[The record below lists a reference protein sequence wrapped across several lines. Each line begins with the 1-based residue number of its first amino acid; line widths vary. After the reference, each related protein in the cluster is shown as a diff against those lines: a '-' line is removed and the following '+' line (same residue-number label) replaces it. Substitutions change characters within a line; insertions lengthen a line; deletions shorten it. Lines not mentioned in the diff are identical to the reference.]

1 MFFTGIAM
9 ELTHLLSQLSWSDL
23 ALALADEPGFCL
35 FDVPGATHEH
45 APVRALTALPRFK
58 ETCYQCA
65 DHTVGLSWRAR
76 QAPGEGD
83 GWLPLK
89 LGFVSYGDGEMELPE
104 RGPSPAPLIQVN
116 EYDWLILQHRE
127 SGTLELLIHKDCPPE
142 RQRYIHA
149 RLNALTDQNGRPIP
163 ARFHL
168 MGPFQACQERTDY
181 LAQIRRIQ
189 NYIHAGD
196 VYQVNYAQPFKARYE
211 GHPIHAF
218 QALHRANPAP
228 CSVYFDT
235 GANRI
240 LSLSPERFLRVQEHR
255 VETRPIKG
263 TRRRGTTPEEDQQL
277 ARELLDSPKDRAENL
292 MIVDLL
298 RNDLGK
304 CCRTGSVNAE
314 PLFALETFANV
325 HHLVSRVTGELMSGL
340 SPLELLLS
348 AFPGGSITGAP
359 KRRAMEV
366 IRELEETPRGV
377 YCGSFFHWTPCNGFD
392 STIAIRTLECR
403 DGQMTCFGGGGIVA
417 DSEPEAEYQE
427 SMTKVK
433 LLMEVLEGL

>member
-1 MFFTGIAM
+1 M
-9 ELTHLLSQLSWSDL
+9 ELTQTLSQLSWSDL

-35 FDVPGATHEH
+35 FDVPGATHEP
-45 APVRALTALPRFK
+45 APMRAMTALPRFK

-65 DHTVGLSWRAR
+65 DHTAGLSRRAR
-76 QAPGEGD
+76 QAPTNGD

-89 LGFVSYGDGEMELPE
+89 LGFVSYGDGEMELPG
-104 RGPSPAPLIQVN
+104 RGPSPTPLIQVN
-116 EYDWLILQHRE
+116 EYDWVILYHPE
-127 SGTLELLIHKDCPPE
+127 GGTIELHIHPDCPPE

-149 RLNALTDQNGRPIP
+149 RLRRLACPDDSAAPVPFRLTD
-163 ARFHL
+163 RFQ
-168 MGPFQACQERTDY
+168 PCQERATY
-181 LAQIRRIQ
+181 LEQVRRIQ
-189 NYIHAGD
+189 DYIHAGD

-228 CSVYFDT
+228 CSAYFDT

-240 LSLSPERFLRVQEHR
+240 LSLSPERFLKVHKHQ

-304 CCRTGSVNAE
+304 CCRTGSVNAD

-325 HHLVSRVTGELMSGL
+325 HHLVSCVTGELDPGL

-359 KRRAMEV
+359 KRRAMEI

-392 STIAIRTLECR
+392 STIAIRTLECH
-403 DGQMTCFGGGGIVA
+403 DGQITCFGGGGIVS

-427 SMTKVK
+427 SVTKVK